1 MGDKLKRGGLGDDG
15 DLDPVPD
22 AFAGS
27 MAAAMEEAL
36 NFFLSGESKPTVPV
50 DNSAESRDRRIMFL
64 AIAKGIVDHLV
75 TNQDAFKIE
84 DSLGN
89 PTNLQIKIG
98 NE

>member
-1 MGDKLKRGGLGDDG
+1 MGDKLKRGGLGDAT
-15 DLDPVPD
+15 DLDPIPD

-36 NFFLSGESKPTVPV
+36 NSFLSDEEKPTVPV

-75 TNQDAFKIE
+75 ANQDAFKIK

-89 PTNLQIKIG
+89 PTSLRIKIG

>member
-1 MGDKLKRGGLGDDG
+1 MGDKLKRGGLGDD
-15 DLDPVPD
+15 DDPAPVPGE
-22 AFAGS
+22 FAGS
-27 MAAAMEEAL
+27 MAAAMEDAL
-36 NFFLSGESKPTVPV
+36 NFFLSGEQKPTVSV

-75 TNQDAFKIE
+75 ANQDALKIE

-89 PTNLQIKIG
+89 PTNLRIKIG